1 MVLRERKQ
9 SSMTIWQVILVAL
22 EVLLEVW
29 KNRNDPELAKLRAA
43 AVATK
48 ELNDDIDSFNKAI
61 KEQDAAAIS
70 AHFELLRRR
79 IDRLPS

>member
-1 MVLRERKQ
+1 
-9 SSMTIWQVILVAL
+9 MTIWQVILVAL